1 VADAAV
7 DTVDLLE
14 SVLDKTAG
22 VVDGVPADAGT
33 RPTPCPSYDVA
44 ALVDHIVTWMG
55 IFAESATRD
64 DPDAGP
70 APVEAGPES
79 DRVRAAAGRA
89 VAAFRRGA
97 TERTLTVSQ
106 GELPG
111 RAVAGMM
118 LIEYIGHGW
127 DLATATG
134 QPVPYSDDEAAAA
147 LRVAQAMLTPEFR
160 GEGKP
165 FGEEVPVPENAD
177 AVTRLLGFIGR
188 DPSWRAAG

>member
-1 VADAAV
+1 VSEDI
-7 DTVDLLE
+7 DLLE

-22 VVDGVPADAGT
+22 VVEGVPADAGA

-44 ALVDHIVTWMG
+44 ALVEHIVTWMG
-55 IFAESATRD
+55 IFAESATRG

-70 APVEAGPES
+70 APVESGPAA
-79 DRVRAAAGRA
+79 DRVRVAAGRA

-111 RAVAGMM
+111 SAVVGMM

-134 QPVPYSDDEAAAA
+134 QHVPYSDGEAAAA
-147 LRVAQAMLTPEFR
+147 LQVAQAMLRPEFR
-160 GEGKP
+160 GDGKA
-165 FGEEVPVPENAD
+165 FGDEVAVPDDAD
-177 AVTRLLGFIGR
+177 DVTKLIGFIGR
-188 DPSWRAAG
+188 DPSWRPAAS